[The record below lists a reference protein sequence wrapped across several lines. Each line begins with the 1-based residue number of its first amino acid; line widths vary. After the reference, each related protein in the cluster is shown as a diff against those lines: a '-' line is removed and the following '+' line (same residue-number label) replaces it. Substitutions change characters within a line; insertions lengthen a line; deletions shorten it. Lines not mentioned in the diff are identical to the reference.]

1 MIHFSVS
8 KQKNFIFIQI
18 ENYCENEL
26 RIGEDQMPLTSKVNQ
41 KEHGYG
47 MRSIKQAVEKYN
59 GTMTYELV
67 ENWFELKIL
76 IPFVKI

>member
-1 MIHFSVS
+1 
-8 KQKNFIFIQI
+8 
-18 ENYCENEL
+18 
-26 RIGEDQMPLTSKVNQ
+26 MPLTSKVNQ